1 MFPMTVSLTISNKDE
16 LHRFTAAL
24 VGQQIVEV
32 NFGGGAQLSAKVEPK
47 KTGKAPTPPPAP
59 AEADKAGDVSP
70 DTVTP
75 ASENLNGKTLDDA
88 KALTMKVVAAKGR
101 DAAVELLAKFG
112 VKVAAKLEA
121 GQVDAF
127 CAEAEAVLNA

>member
-1 MFPMTVSLTISNKDE
+1 MFPMTVSLTISNATQ
-16 LHRFTAAL
+16 LQALTAIISGEA
-24 VGQQIVEV
+24 
-32 NFGGGAQLSAKVEPK
+32 AQLPPRRAEV
-47 KTGKAPTPPPAP
+47 GGPT
-59 AEADKAGDVSP
+59 V
-70 DTVTP
+70 VTP
-75 ASENLNGKTLDDA
+75 AVEKDEELGTTDETAGVAHAITGGKTLDDA

-127 CAEAEAVLNA
+127 CAEAVAVLNG